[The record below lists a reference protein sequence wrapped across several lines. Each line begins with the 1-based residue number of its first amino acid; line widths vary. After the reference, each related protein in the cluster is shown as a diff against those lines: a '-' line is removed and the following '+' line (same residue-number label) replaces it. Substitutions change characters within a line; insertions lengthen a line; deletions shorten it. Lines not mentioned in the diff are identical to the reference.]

1 MENQN
6 ARLNDQTLVLHGKHL
21 ITLAGQM
28 SRHLFFFTIMEVD
41 KMKDKNIIVDSVWH
55 DIMGCN
61 IRNVIVTDITNTDNE
76 ILISYKDKSGLTDM
90 TFKRSKE
97 SFLMNFGRGEIES
110 TIFFVPRLDINIY
123 EY

>member
-1 MENQN
+1 
-6 ARLNDQTLVLHGKHL
+6 
-21 ITLAGQM
+21 
-28 SRHLFFFTIMEVD
+28 MEVD
-41 KMKDKNIIVDSVWH
+41 KMKDKNITVGSIWH

-97 SFLMNFGRGEIES
+97 SFLMNFGRGEIDPI
-110 TIFFVPRLDINIY
+110 IFFVPRLDINID
-123 EY
+123 EH

>member
-1 MENQN
+1 
-6 ARLNDQTLVLHGKHL
+6 
-21 ITLAGQM
+21 M

-41 KMKDKNIIVDSVWH
+41 KMKDKNITVGSVWH

-61 IRNVIVTDITNTDNE
+61 IRNVIVTDITNADDE
-76 ILISYKDKSGLTDM
+76 IIISYEDKTGLSDI

-97 SFLMNFGRGEIES
+97 SFLMNFGRGEIEP

>member
-1 MENQN
+1 
-6 ARLNDQTLVLHGKHL
+6 
-21 ITLAGQM
+21 
-28 SRHLFFFTIMEVD
+28 
-41 KMKDKNIIVDSVWH
+41 MKDKNITVGSVWH

-61 IRNVIVTDITNTDNE
+61 IRNVIVTDITNADDE
-76 ILISYKDKSGLTDM
+76 IIISYEDKTGLSDI

-97 SFLMNFGRGEIES
+97 SFLMNFGRGEIEP

>member
-1 MENQN
+1 
-6 ARLNDQTLVLHGKHL
+6 
-21 ITLAGQM
+21 
-28 SRHLFFFTIMEVD
+28 
-41 KMKDKNIIVDSVWH
+41 MKDKNITVGSVWH

-61 IRNVIVTDITNTDNE
+61 IRNVIVTDITNTGNE

-97 SFLMNFGRGEIES
+97 SFLMNFGRGEIEP

>member
-1 MENQN
+1 
-6 ARLNDQTLVLHGKHL
+6 
-21 ITLAGQM
+21 M

-41 KMKDKNIIVDSVWH
+41 KMKDKNITVGSVWH

-61 IRNVIVTDITNTDNE
+61 IRNVVVTDITKTGNE

-97 SFLMNFGRGEIES
+97 SFLMNFGRGEIEP

>member
-1 MENQN
+1 MNQG

-28 SRHLFFFTIMEVD
+28 SRHLFFTIMDVD
-41 KMKDKNIIVDSVWH
+41 KMKDKNITVGSAWH

-97 SFLMNFGRGEIES
+97 SFLMNFGRGEIDPI
-110 TIFFVPRLDINIY
+110 IFFVPRLDINID
-123 EY
+123 EH

>member
-1 MENQN
+1 MASQN

-21 ITLAGQM
+21 ITLAGHL

-41 KMKDKNIIVDSVWH
+41 KMKDKNITVGSVWH

-61 IRNVIVTDITNTDNE
+61 IRNVIVADITNTDNE

-97 SFLMNFGRGEIES
+97 SFLMNFGRGEIDPI
-110 TIFFVPRLDINIY
+110 IFFVPRLDINID
-123 EY
+123 EH